1 MKLKS
6 VGRFELAAVIALSN
20 DTGAWMVV
28 GADDPRVEGEDL
40 AREIAAVTMTSVE
53 VVMISRSVRVTRGE
67 RVTDAFDLVGG
78 RRNFDRDPALAD
90 LRTPDGGWI
99 TFSAVLR
106 PNRETLEILAYTF
119 ERVFRSDAQ
128 PRFVRFDY
136 NVLDHDND
144 KRGLRSHVHPGN
156 DDMQLPSPILAP
168 HELIELLLGEM
179 GPAADRAPRTKGR

>member
-1 MKLKS
+1 MIP
-6 VGRFELAAVIALSN
+6 LAARIAATSVAIDARSAGDYLQ
-20 DTGAWMVV
+20 
-28 GADDPRVEGEDL
+28 
-40 AREIAAVTMTSVE
+40 REIRPRLLKAIHEERLDAGLHE
-53 VVMISRSVRVTRGE
+53 ISRSVRVTRSE

-106 PNRETLEILAYTF
+106 PNGDTLEILAYTF

-136 NVLDHDND
+136 NVPDHDND

>member
-136 NVLDHDND
+136 NVPDHDND